1 MVLMLPNVGMKCW
14 YERKDSNSEGKE
26 ENPLKLV

>member
-1 MVLMLPNVGMKCW
+1 MVLMLPNVESW
-14 YERKDSNSEGKE
+14 YERKNSNSEGKE

>member
-1 MVLMLPNVGMKCW
+1 MVLMLLNIESW
-14 YERKDSNSEGKE
+14 HERKDSNSEGKE